1 MFMLRAPHT
10 IHTSLL
16 MDLAAAVMRPYNAR
30 QMFTLLV
37 SAGLIGR
44 YDNPQY
50 VQASDSWDDG

>member
-16 MDLAAAVMRPYNAR
+16 MDLAAAVMRPYNAK

-37 SAGLIGR
+37 SAYLIGR
-44 YDNPQY
+44 YDSV
-50 VQASDSWDDG
+50 VQ